1 MKRHLRQFSAPH
13 GCSAKYSAEGRSR
26 KGEEENKLLSSA
38 FRNTDDPLC
47 KGCAIEYST
56 FFFFWVQV
64 SGKFQEALHA
74 QGCWS
79 PAAAAGHVCPD
90 ASLIPREGLLASSLQ
105 TLLADCSPDGNV
117 LQQESQHWLNIFLCS
132 LKPACE
138 QDPIS
143 LLAFRSCGSLLYVG
157 CCAKKCI

>member
-56 FFFFWVQV
+56 FFFFG
-64 SGKFQEALHA
+64 SKCLGSFKKH
-74 QGCWS
+74 CM
-79 PAAAAGHVCPD
+79 
-90 ASLIPREGLLASSLQ
+90 PRGADHQQPLLAMS
-105 TLLADCSPDGNV
+105 V
-117 LQQESQHWLNIFLCS
+117 LMQ
-132 LKPACE
+132 A
-138 QDPIS
+138 
-143 LLAFRSCGSLLYVG
+143 
-157 CCAKKCI
+157 